1 MVLWVLAAVYKE
13 GLPPALPP
21 VAAVGASTSVVE
33 LILEESGERGATKH
47 DRGRGP
53 GRVTARRLRVSGGYV
68 PARRRGTRVYT
79 WLY

>member
-1 MVLWVLAAVYKE
+1 MYKE

-33 LILEESGERGATKH
+33 LILEESGERGATNTKH

-53 GRVTARRLRVSGGYV
+53 GRVTARRQ
-68 PARRRGTRVYT
+68 
-79 WLY
+79 

>member
-21 VAAVGASTSVVE
+21 VAAVGASTIVVE

-53 GRVTARRLRVSGGYV
+53 GRVTARRQ
-68 PARRRGTRVYT
+68 
-79 WLY
+79 